1 MSFLIDTSVFA
12 GYWPFRHLNHRDPEQ
27 LKQYLLSRGVAQA
40 WVSSAEA
47 ILYPDPMQGNW
58 PLLMATREDA
68 FFVPVTLV
76 DITLATWRKDAEQC
90 ITRLGSRAIK
100 ITPNYH
106 SYPLDHP
113 SLGELATVASDLNLP
128 LCIQVRMMDER
139 THHPLMKVPGVP
151 PAQIAKLAEQHP
163 GTRFLVCGVY
173 MSELKALNEVP
184 NIWCEISHVEASQSL
199 IVATRSFPWQRLVFG
214 SHSPFLYFE
223 GAHQKLDVKTEGLA
237 AKQIDAIRQA
247 NALALL
253 NPPT

>member
-100 ITPNYH
+100 VTPNYH
-106 SYPLDHP
+106 SYPFIAHRSSPRSKSRLAFLQAIFSKQP
-113 SLGELATVASDLNLP
+113 NEMRPLSRSWTKKSTRGTGPAGSQISRPKYSLSWNSS
-128 LCIQVRMMDER
+128 R
-139 THHPLMKVPGVP
+139 K
-151 PAQIAKLAEQHP
+151 
-163 GTRFLVCGVY
+163 
-173 MSELKALNEVP
+173 
-184 NIWCEISHVEASQSL
+184 EA
-199 IVATRSFPWQRLVFG
+199 P
-214 SHSPFLYFE
+214 
-223 GAHQKLDVKTEGLA
+223 
-237 AKQIDAIRQA
+237 
-247 NALALL
+247 
-253 NPPT
+253 